1 MAWLIDLVS
10 AFWQTSQ
17 QMALWLLWGFLFA
30 GVLSLFFTP
39 ERVERLLGRQA
50 GWRAVVWAVLLG
62 VPLPLCSCGVLP
74 VAAGLRKSGASKGAT
89 AGFLLATPQT
99 GLDSIFATYAL
110 LGGVFAVT
118 RPLVALL
125 SGLTGGWLIEW
136 LDAKTTQVATTKN
149 TKSTTGGNAKHAEI
163 DADLE
168 TTKNTKSTTGG
179 NAEHAEIHA
188 DLETTKNTKRTKG
201 GDAEHAEIYADLETT
216 KEHKD
221 TQRSTEVAQGETK
234 RESCA
239 EALLRKVLCVVN
251 YAFCLLGNVARPL
264 ALGLGISA
272 AILAFVPPDGL
283 VGAWLANDWVAF
295 PVMLL
300 VGLPLYVCSTAS
312 IPMALALMAKGLSP
326 GAALIFLIAGPA
338 LNGASLTTLWTLLG
352 RKATALFLAVVA
364 VFAVGSGLVLN
375 AWWGGAVAESAEAC
389 CAGATHGN
397 AAAAVVLL
405 ALLGYHIVLKPLWR
419 RRTMTTAENP
429 ARRVVVKG
437 MACDHCRGIV
447 AERLRKYPGVTAVH
461 GAGRDAFDVAG
472 GPLPD
477 TLAADLAELGFTLV
491 E

>member
-1 MAWLIDLVS
+1 MARLIDLMS

-50 GWRAVVWAVLLG
+50 GWRAVLWAVLLG

-74 VAAGLRKSGASKGAT
+74 VAAGLRKGGASKGAT

-110 LGGVFAVT
+110 LGSSFAVA

-125 SGLTGGWLIEW
+125 SGLTGGWLIER
-136 LDAKTTQVATTKN
+136 LDAK
-149 TKSTTGGNAKHAEI
+149 
-163 DADLE
+163 E
-168 TTKNTKSTTGG
+168 TTPT
-179 NAEHAEIHA
+179 
-188 DLETTKNTKRTKG
+188 
-201 GDAEHAEIYADLETT
+201 
-216 KEHKD
+216 HKD
-221 TQRSTEVAQGETK
+221 TQRRVEAAQEATTK
-234 RESCA
+234 GTKGSNA
-239 EALLRKVLCVVN
+239 KALLKKVAHVVH

-272 AILAFVPPDGL
+272 AILAFVPPNGL

-375 AWWGGAVAESAEAC
+375 AWWSGAVAKGGEAC
-389 CAGATHGN
+389 CAGAVHGN
-397 AAAAVVLL
+397 ASAAVILL
-405 ALLGYHIVLKPLWR
+405 ALLGYHIVIKPLWR
-419 RRTMTTAENP
+419 RRPMTTAETP
-429 ARRVVVKG
+429 TRRVVVKG

-461 GAGRDAFDVAG
+461 GAGRDAFEVAG

-477 TLAADLAELGFTLV
+477 TLANDLAELGFTLV

>member
-74 VAAGLRKSGASKGAT
+74 VAAGLRKGGASKGAT

-149 TKSTTGGNAKHAEI
+149 TKSTKGGN
-163 DADLE
+163 
-168 TTKNTKSTTGG
+168 
-179 NAEHAEIHA
+179 
-188 DLETTKNTKRTKG
+188 
-201 GDAEHAEIYADLETT
+201 AEHAEIYADLETT
-216 KEHKD
+216 K
-221 TQRSTEVAQGETK
+221 STTGGDAEAAKVAQEVTLEG
-234 RESCA
+234 RVVGGA
-239 EALLRKVLCVVN
+239 AGMLRVMN

-375 AWWGGAVAESAEAC
+375 AWWSGAVAEGAEAC
-389 CAGATHGN
+389 CAGAVHGN

>member
-1 MAWLIDLVS
+1 MAWLMDFLA
-10 AFWQTSQ
+10 AFWQTAQ

-39 ERVERLLGRQA
+39 ERVEGLLGRRA
-50 GWRAVVWAVLLG
+50 GWRAVLWAVLLG

-110 LGGVFAVT
+110 LGGLFAVT

-136 LDAKTTQVATTKN
+136 LDAEATQVATTKN
-149 TKSTTGGNAKHAEI
+149 TKST
-163 DADLE
+163 
-168 TTKNTKSTTGG
+168 
-179 NAEHAEIHA
+179 
-188 DLETTKNTKRTKG
+188 KG
-201 GDAEHAEIYADLETT
+201 GDAEA
-216 KEHKD
+216 
-221 TQRSTEVAQGETK
+221 TQAAQGVTLEG
-234 RESCA
+234 RVVGGA
-239 EALLRKVLCVVN
+239 AGVLRVVN

-264 ALGLGISA
+264 ALGLTISA

-283 VGAWLANDWVAF
+283 VGEWLAKDWIAF

-338 LNGASLTTLWTLLG
+338 LNGASLTTLWALLG
-352 RKATALFLAVVA
+352 RRSAVLFLAVVA
-364 VFAVGSGLVLN
+364 LFAVGSGLALN
-375 AWWGGAVAESAEAC
+375 ALWGGATAGSTAAC
-389 CAGATHGN
+389 CTGGAHGN
-397 AAAAVVLL
+397 ADAAIVLL
-405 ALLGYHIVLKPLWR
+405 ALLGYHLLLKPIWR
-419 RRTMTTAENP
+419 KQHMKTAPTTG
-429 ARRVVVKG
+429 RRVVVKG
-437 MACDHCRGIV
+437 MACDHCRGVV
-447 AERLRKYPGVTAVH
+447 ADRLRKYPGVTAVRS
-461 GAGRDAFDVAG
+461 AGRDAFDVEGA
-472 GPLPD
+472 PLPE

>member
-99 GLDSIFATYAL
+99 GLDSIVATYAL

-163 DADLE
+163 D
-168 TTKNTKSTTGG
+168 
-179 NAEHAEIHA
+179 A

>member
-1 MAWLIDLVS
+1 MARLIDLMS

-74 VAAGLRKSGASKGAT
+74 VAAGLRKGGASKGAT

-110 LGGVFAVT
+110 LGSSFAVV

-125 SGLTGGWLIEW
+125 SGLTGGWLIEQ
-136 LDAKTTQVATTKN
+136 LDAKETTPTHKETQRRVEAAQEATTKG
-149 TKSTTGGNAKHAEI
+149 TKGSNAK
-163 DADLE
+163 
-168 TTKNTKSTTGG
+168 
-179 NAEHAEIHA
+179 
-188 DLETTKNTKRTKG
+188 
-201 GDAEHAEIYADLETT
+201 
-216 KEHKD
+216 
-221 TQRSTEVAQGETK
+221 
-234 RESCA
+234 
-239 EALLRKVLCVVN
+239 ALLKMVAHVVH

-272 AILAFVPPDGL
+272 AILAFVPPNGL

-375 AWWGGAVAESAEAC
+375 AWWSGAVAKGGEAC
-389 CAGATHGN
+389 CAGAVHGN
-397 AAAAVVLL
+397 ASAAVILL
-405 ALLGYHIVLKPLWR
+405 ALLGYHIVIKPLWR
-419 RRTMTTAENP
+419 RRPMTTAETST
-429 ARRVVVKG
+429 RRVVVKG

-447 AERLRKYPGVTAVH
+447 ADHLRKYPGVTAVH
-461 GAGRDAFDVAG
+461 GAGRDAFEVAG

-477 TLAADLAELGFTLV
+477 TLANDLAELGFTLV

>member
-30 GVLSLFFTP
+30 GVLSLFFTS

-74 VAAGLRKSGASKGAT
+74 VAAGLRKNGASKGAT

-110 LGGVFAVT
+110 LGGAFAVT

-149 TKSTTGGNAKHAEI
+149 TRS
-163 DADLE
+163 
-168 TTKNTKSTTGG
+168 
-179 NAEHAEIHA
+179 
-188 DLETTKNTKRTKG
+188 TKG
-201 GDAEHAEIYADLETT
+201 GNAEHAEIYADLETT

-221 TQRSTEVAQGETK
+221 TQRSTEAAQGETK
-234 RESCA
+234 KESCA
-239 EALLRKVLCVVN
+239 KALLKKVLRVVN

-352 RKATALFLAVVA
+352 RKATTCFLAVVA

-375 AWWGGAVAESAEAC
+375 AWWSGAVAEGAEAC

-429 ARRVVVKG
+429 VRRVVVKG

>member
-74 VAAGLRKSGASKGAT
+74 VAAGLRKGGASKGAT

-149 TKSTTGGNAKHAEI
+149 TKSTKGGDAKHAEI

-168 TTKNTKSTTGG
+168 TTKNTKGG
-179 NAEHAEIHA
+179 NAEY
-188 DLETTKNTKRTKG
+188 
-201 GDAEHAEIYADLETT
+201 AEIYADLETT

-234 RESCA
+234 KGSNA
-239 EALLRKVLCVVN
+239 KALQRKVLRVVN

-375 AWWGGAVAESAEAC
+375 AWWGGAVAEGAEAC

>member
-1 MAWLIDLVS
+1 MAWLMDFLA
-10 AFWQTSQ
+10 AFWQTAQ

-30 GVLSLFFTP
+30 GGLSLCFTP
-39 ERVERLLGRQA
+39 ERVERLLGRRA
-50 GWRAVVWAVLLG
+50 GWRAVLWAVLLG

-110 LGGVFAVT
+110 LGGLFAVT

-136 LDAKTTQVATTKN
+136 LDA
-149 TKSTTGGNAKHAEI
+149 E
-163 DADLE
+163 E
-168 TTKNTKSTTGG
+168 TTKN
-179 NAEHAEIHA
+179 AE
-188 DLETTKNTKRTKG
+188 
-201 GDAEHAEIYADLETT
+201 GDAGFNH
-216 KEHKD
+216 KEHKE
-221 TQRSTEVAQGETK
+221 TQGNTATGSD
-234 RESCA
+234 A
-239 EALLRKVLCVVN
+239 EATQEKAAQEVTLEGRVVGGVAGLLRVGN

-264 ALGLGISA
+264 ALGLVISA

-283 VGAWLANDWVAF
+283 VGEWLAKDWIAF

-338 LNGASLTTLWTLLG
+338 LNGASLTTLWALLG
-352 RKATALFLAVVA
+352 RRSAALFLAVVA
-364 VFAVGSGLVLN
+364 IFAVGSGLALN
-375 AWWGGAVAESAEAC
+375 ALWGGAT
-389 CAGATHGN
+389 AGATAACCTGGAHGN

-405 ALLGYHIVLKPLWR
+405 ALLGYHLLLKPIWR
-419 RRTMTTAENP
+419 KQHMKTAPTTG
-429 ARRVVVKG
+429 RRVVVKG
-437 MACDHCRGIV
+437 MACDHCRGVV
-447 AERLRKYPGVTAVH
+447 ADRLRKYPGVTAVRS
-461 GAGRDAFDVAG
+461 AGRDAFDVEGA
-472 GPLPD
+472 PLPE
-477 TLAADLAELGFTLV
+477 TLAADLAALGFTLV

>member
-1 MAWLIDLVS
+1 MAWLMDFVS
-10 AFWQTSQ
+10 AFWQTAQ

-39 ERVERLLGRQA
+39 ERVERLLGRRA
-50 GWRAVVWAVLLG
+50 GWRSVLWAVLLG

-136 LDAKTTQVATTKN
+136 LDAEATQEAATKN
-149 TKSTTGGNAKHAEI
+149 AESDAGFNHKEHKETQGNTA
-163 DADLE
+163 
-168 TTKNTKSTTGG
+168 
-179 NAEHAEIHA
+179 
-188 DLETTKNTKRTKG
+188 KG
-201 GDAEHAEIYADLETT
+201 GDAEATQEMTLEG
-216 KEHKD
+216 
-221 TQRSTEVAQGETK
+221 RVAGV
-234 RESCA
+234 
-239 EALLRKVLCVVN
+239 LRVGN

-264 ALGLGISA
+264 ALGLVISA

-283 VGAWLANDWVAF
+283 VGEWLTNDWVAF

-338 LNGASLTTLWTLLG
+338 LNGASLTTLWALLG
-352 RKATALFLAVVA
+352 RRSAALFLAVVA
-364 VFAVGSGLVLN
+364 LFAVGSGLALN
-375 AWWGGAVAESAEAC
+375 ALWGGATAGAAAAC
-389 CAGATHGN
+389 CTGGAHGN

-405 ALLGYHIVLKPLWR
+405 ALLGYHLLLKPIWR
-419 RRTMTTAENP
+419 KQHVKTAPTTG
-429 ARRVVVKG
+429 RRVVVKG
-437 MACDHCRGIV
+437 MACDHCRGVV
-447 AERLRKYPGVTAVH
+447 ADRLRKYPGVTAVRS
-461 GAGRDAFDVAG
+461 AGRDAFDVEGA
-472 GPLPD
+472 PLPE
-477 TLAADLAELGFTLV
+477 TLAADLAALGFTLV

>member
-30 GVLSLFFTP
+30 GGLSLCFTP
-39 ERVERLLGRQA
+39 ERVERLLGRRA
-50 GWRAVVWAVLLG
+50 GWRAVLWAVALG

-136 LDAKTTQVATTKN
+136 LDA
-149 TKSTTGGNAKHAEI
+149 G
-163 DADLE
+163 E
-168 TTKNTKSTTGG
+168 TTKN
-179 NAEHAEIHA
+179 AE
-188 DLETTKNTKRTKG
+188 
-201 GDAEHAEIYADLETT
+201 GDAGFNHKAERSEALCQQ
-216 KEHKD
+216 EHKE
-221 TQRSTEVAQGETK
+221 TQGNTATGSD
-234 RESCA
+234 A
-239 EALLRKVLCVVN
+239 EATQEKATQEMTLEERVVGGAAGLLRVGN

-264 ALGLGISA
+264 ALGLVISA

-283 VGAWLANDWVAF
+283 VGEWLANDWVAF

-338 LNGASLTTLWTLLG
+338 LNGASLMTLWALLG
-352 RKATALFLAVVA
+352 RRAAALFLAVVA
-364 VFAVGSGLVLN
+364 IFAVGSGLALN
-375 AWWGGAVAESAEAC
+375 AFWDGAMAGSTAACCTGGA
-389 CAGATHGN
+389 HGN
-397 AAAAVVLL
+397 ADAAIVLL
-405 ALLGYHIVLKPLWR
+405 ALLGYHLLLKPIWR
-419 RRTMTTAENP
+419 KQHVKTAPTTG
-429 ARRVVVKG
+429 RRVVVKG
-437 MACDHCRGIV
+437 MACDHCRGVV
-447 AERLRKYPGVTAVH
+447 ADRLRKYPGVTAVRS
-461 GAGRDAFDVAG
+461 AGRDAFDVEGA
-472 GPLPD
+472 PLPE

>member
-1 MAWLIDLVS
+1 MVWLIDFVN
-10 AFWQTSQ
+10 AFWQTAQ

-39 ERVERLLGRQA
+39 ERVARLLGRQA
-50 GWRAVVWAVLLG
+50 GWRAVLWAVLLG

-110 LGGVFAVT
+110 LGGLFAVT

-136 LDAKTTQVATTKN
+136 LDAEATNKN
-149 TKSTTGGNAKHAEI
+149 TKSTKESDAVATPEELVEGGAAGI
-163 DADLE
+163 
-168 TTKNTKSTTGG
+168 
-179 NAEHAEIHA
+179 
-188 DLETTKNTKRTKG
+188 
-201 GDAEHAEIYADLETT
+201 
-216 KEHKD
+216 
-221 TQRSTEVAQGETK
+221 
-234 RESCA
+234 
-239 EALLRKVLCVVN
+239 LRVMN

-264 ALGLGISA
+264 ALGLVISA

-283 VGAWLANDWVAF
+283 VGAWLANDWIAF

-352 RKATALFLAVVA
+352 RRSAAFFLAVVA
-364 VFAVGSGLVLN
+364 FFAVSSGLALN
-375 AWWGGAVAESAEAC
+375 ALWGGATAEAATAC
-389 CAGATHGN
+389 CTGGTHGN
-397 AAAAVVLL
+397 AEAAVVLL
-405 ALLGYHIVLKPLWR
+405 ALLGYHIAIKPLWR
-419 RRTMTTAENP
+419 KRTMSTPTDSV
-429 ARRVVVKG
+429 RRVVVKG
-437 MACDHCRGIV
+437 MACDHCRGLV
-447 AERLRKYPGVTAVH
+447 AERLRKYPGVTAVR
-461 GAGRDAFDVAG
+461 GAGSDAFDVEGA
-472 GPLPD
+472 PLPE

>member
-39 ERVERLLGRQA
+39 ERVARLLGRQA

-74 VAAGLRKSGASKGAT
+74 VAAGLRKGGASKGAT

-110 LGGVFAVT
+110 LGGVFAVV
-118 RPLVALL
+118 RPVVALL
-125 SGLTGGWLIEW
+125 SGLTGGWLIER
-136 LDAKTTQVATTKN
+136 LDAGETQEAQR
-149 TKSTTGGNAKHAEI
+149 
-163 DADLE
+163 E
-168 TTKNTKSTTGG
+168 TTKK
-179 NAEHAEIHA
+179 
-188 DLETTKNTKRTKG
+188 
-201 GDAEHAEIYADLETT
+201 
-216 KEHKD
+216 HKD
-221 TQRSTEVAQGETK
+221 TQGSTEAAKEVTPEGRVVGGAAGV
-234 RESCA
+234 
-239 EALLRKVLCVVN
+239 LRVVN

-264 ALGLGISA
+264 ALGLAISA

-283 VGAWLANDWVAF
+283 VGEWLANDWVAF

-352 RKATALFLAVVA
+352 RRATACFLAVVA
-364 VFAVGSGLVLN
+364 VFAVGAGLVLN
-375 AWWGGAVAESAEAC
+375 AWWGGAVAEGAEAC
-389 CAGATHGN
+389 CAESTHGN

-461 GAGRDAFDVAG
+461 GAGRDAFDVEG
-472 GPLPD
+472 GPLPE

>member
-1 MAWLIDLVS
+1 MAWLMDFLS
-10 AFWQTSQ
+10 AFWQTAQ

-39 ERVERLLGRQA
+39 ERVARLLGRQA
-50 GWRAVVWAVLLG
+50 GWRSVVWAVLLG

-110 LGGVFAVT
+110 LGGVFAVV
-118 RPLVALL
+118 RPVVALL

-136 LDAKTTQVATTKN
+136 LDAEEITKDAEGYAGFNHKEHKEHKETQGN
-149 TKSTTGGNAKHAEI
+149 TA
-163 DADLE
+163 
-168 TTKNTKSTTGG
+168 
-179 NAEHAEIHA
+179 
-188 DLETTKNTKRTKG
+188 KG
-201 GDAEHAEIYADLETT
+201 GDAEA
-216 KEHKD
+216 
-221 TQRSTEVAQGETK
+221 TQEGIVVGGAAG
-234 RESCA
+234 
-239 EALLRKVLCVVN
+239 LLRVVN

-338 LNGASLTTLWTLLG
+338 LNGASLTTLWALLG
-352 RKATALFLAVVA
+352 RRAAALFLAVVA
-364 VFAVGSGLVLN
+364 LFAVGSGMALN
-375 AWWGGAVAESAEAC
+375 TLWNGVATEKAADCCSGGV
-389 CAGATHGN
+389 HGN

-405 ALLGYHIVLKPLWR
+405 ALLGYHLLLKPIWR
-419 RRTMTTAENP
+419 KQHVKTAPTTG
-429 ARRVVVKG
+429 RRVVVKG
-437 MACDHCRGIV
+437 MACDHCRGVV
-447 AERLRKYPGVTAVH
+447 AERLRKYPGVTAVRS
-461 GAGRDAFDVAG
+461 AGRDAFDVEGA
-472 GPLPD
+472 PLPES
-477 TLAADLAELGFTLV
+477 LAADLATLGFTLV

>member
-74 VAAGLRKSGASKGAT
+74 VAAGLRKGGASKGAT

-149 TKSTTGGNAKHAEI
+149 TKSTKGGDAEHAEI

-168 TTKNTKSTTGG
+168 TTKNTKSTKGG
-179 NAEHAEIHA
+179 NAEAAKAAQEVT
-188 DLETTKNTKRTKG
+188 LKG
-201 GDAEHAEIYADLETT
+201 RVVGGAA
-216 KEHKD
+216 
-221 TQRSTEVAQGETK
+221 GM
-234 RESCA
+234 
-239 EALLRKVLCVVN
+239 LCVVN

-375 AWWGGAVAESAEAC
+375 AWWGGAVAEGAEAC

-419 RRTMTTAENP
+419 RRTMTTAENS

>member
-1 MAWLIDLVS
+1 MARLIDLMS

-50 GWRAVVWAVLLG
+50 GWRAVLWAVLLG

-74 VAAGLRKSGASKGAT
+74 VAAGLRKGGASKGAT

-110 LGGVFAVT
+110 LGSSFAVA

-125 SGLTGGWLIEW
+125 SGLTGGWLIER
-136 LDAKTTQVATTKN
+136 LDAK
-149 TKSTTGGNAKHAEI
+149 
-163 DADLE
+163 E
-168 TTKNTKSTTGG
+168 TTPT
-179 NAEHAEIHA
+179 
-188 DLETTKNTKRTKG
+188 
-201 GDAEHAEIYADLETT
+201 
-216 KEHKD
+216 HKD
-221 TQRSTEVAQGETK
+221 TQRRVEAAQEATTK
-234 RESCA
+234 GTTGSNA
-239 EALLRKVLCVVN
+239 KALLKMVAHVVH

-272 AILAFVPPDGL
+272 AILAFVPPNGL

-364 VFAVGSGLVLN
+364 VFSVGSGLVLN
-375 AWWGGAVAESAEAC
+375 AWWSGAVAKGGEAC
-389 CAGATHGN
+389 CAGAVHGN
-397 AAAAVVLL
+397 ASAAVILL
-405 ALLGYHIVLKPLWR
+405 ALLGYHIVIKPLWR
-419 RRTMTTAENP
+419 RRPMTTAETST
-429 ARRVVVKG
+429 RRVVVKG

-447 AERLRKYPGVTAVH
+447 ADHLRKYPGVTAVH
-461 GAGRDAFDVAG
+461 GAGRDAFEVAG

-477 TLAADLAELGFTLV
+477 TLANDLAELGFTLV